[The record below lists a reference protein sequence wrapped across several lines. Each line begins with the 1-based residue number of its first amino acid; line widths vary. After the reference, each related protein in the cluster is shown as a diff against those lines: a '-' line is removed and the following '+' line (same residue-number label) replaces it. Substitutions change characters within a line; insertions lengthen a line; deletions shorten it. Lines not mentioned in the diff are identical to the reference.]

1 MSPPDILFN
10 TIPVWLGVYL
20 LAITFFAAA
29 TFILYRNAI
38 RLILLGQ
45 KSDLLDN
52 KLQRFSGIMKPVF
65 GQSKV
70 LQSFSLK
77 TDIAGLAHF
86 FIFWGFLSFLLS
98 YILFIYTDSI
108 IPNFS
113 LKILSKSGVKVFQ
126 WYLDIISVLFIF
138 TIIWAIYRR
147 WVIKPRRLSFD
158 ITQKLESAL
167 RPVGPKYSFF
177 SMKKCT

>member
-52 KLQRFSGIMKPVF
+52 KLQRFLGIMKPVF

-86 FIFWGFLSFLLS
+86 FIFWGFLSFALS
-98 YILFIYTDSI
+98 YILFIFGDSI
-108 IPNFS
+108 WHRFS
-113 LKILSKSGVKVFQ
+113 ETILTKKGVEVFAS
-126 WYLDIISVLFIF
+126 YLDVLAVIF
-138 TIIWAIYRR
+138 LFAVSYTHLTLPTSDL
-147 WVIKPRRLSFD
+147 V
-158 ITQKLESAL
+158 
-167 RPVGPKYSFF
+167 
-177 SMKKCT
+177 

>member
-52 KLQRFSGIMKPVF
+52 KLQRFLGIMKPVF

-86 FIFWGFLSFLLS
+86 FIFWGFFIFCIKLHLV
-98 YILFIYTDSI
+98 YIRRLYMAQVFRNNPNQERGGGICI
-108 IPNFS
+108 IP
-113 LKILSKSGVKVFQ
+113 
-126 WYLDIISVLFIF
+126 
-138 TIIWAIYRR
+138 
-147 WVIKPRRLSFD
+147 
-158 ITQKLESAL
+158 
-167 RPVGPKYSFF
+167 
-177 SMKKCT
+177 

>member
-20 LAITFFAAA
+20 LAITFFATA

-52 KLQRFSGIMKPVF
+52 KLQRFLGIMKPVF

-77 TDIAGLAHF
+77 TDIAGLAHL
-86 FIFWGFLSFLLS
+86 FIFWGFLSFALS
-98 YILFIYTDSI
+98 YVLIGYLF
-108 IPNFS
+108 
-113 LKILSKSGVKVFQ
+113 
-126 WYLDIISVLFIF
+126 
-138 TIIWAIYRR
+138 
-147 WVIKPRRLSFD
+147 
-158 ITQKLESAL
+158 
-167 RPVGPKYSFF
+167 
-177 SMKKCT
+177 